1 VVKCGIDF
9 MLRFSIL
16 FVTLM
21 VSFSVCYGQA
31 QEAGEKFHYKAPQ
44 FLYEEKCSK
53 CHTLERVFA
62 ESKTENEWRA
72 CVTRMMEKN
81 KLWITEEEGAQIIS
95 EIIGERRDTIVFV
108 PQKKRYADTQLLFID
123 RCTKCHTISRILNK
137 DKTRE
142 GWVETVQRMRD
153 NAPELFLDEDI
164 PILIEYLVERG
175 RMIRDDIAAQIMVE
189 KCLVCHELGRILL
202 ERKSKKEWEKCV
214 VDMRILAKQSF
225 KKDWF
230 TRDEFNLIVDLLE
243 KTQGIKKF
251 E

>member
-1 VVKCGIDF
+1 

-16 FVTLM
+16 FVTFM

-62 ESKTENEWRA
+62 ESKTESEWRA
-72 CVTRMMEKN
+72 CVTRMMQKN
-81 KLWITEEEGAQIIS
+81 KLWITEEDGMQIIS
-95 EIIGERRDTIVFV
+95 EIVGKRKENIVSV
-108 PQKKRYADTQLLFID
+108 SQKRTYADTQLLFID

-137 DKTRE
+137 DKARE
-142 GWVETVQRMRD
+142 EWVETVQRMRD

-175 RMIRDDIAAQIMVE
+175 RMMRDDIAAQIMVE

-230 TRDEFNLIVDLLE
+230 TRDEFNLIVDLLV
-243 KTQGIKKF
+243 KTQGS
-251 E
+251 